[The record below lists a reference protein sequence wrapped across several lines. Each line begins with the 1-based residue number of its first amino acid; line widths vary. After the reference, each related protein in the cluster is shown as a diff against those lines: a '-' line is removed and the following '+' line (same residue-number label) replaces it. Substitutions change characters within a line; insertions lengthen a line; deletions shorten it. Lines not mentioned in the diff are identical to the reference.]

1 MTDASLAPRDGRG
14 ARRGA
19 EGLSHCDG
27 RTADAQAR
35 PALGSGAGA
44 AGLCFPAGGR
54 QQPGNGERTGPRPAL
69 RRQAGSP
76 FGARPPNPRSPARSA
91 GRHPCSDPTP
101 SPRGSGALP
110 RPLSSRA
117 GRARSCS
124 SAVPGTDAACA
135 EKLLGWAAPAQPC
148 GAPPAAGTRPQRHS
162 RAGPRHASRTRTGSA
177 QQSGRKPGTA
187 FPGRRTAPLRPTAGL
202 RPSSSQR
209 LPDYQSSG
217 CFSLPQVHAAPR
229 LRWGPGLGVCH
240 LR

>member
-27 RTADAQAR
+27 HTATRRRGQRWAR
-35 PALGSGAGA
+35 
-44 AGLCFPAGGR
+44 GR
-54 QQPGNGERTGPRPAL
+54 GPRGCASRPGAVSSPGTGNAQGPGLLCGGKRGL
-69 RRQAGSP
+69 RGP
-76 FGARPPNPRSPARSA
+76 GPPNPRSPARSA
-91 GRHPCSDPTP
+91 GRHPCSVPTP
-101 SPRGSGALP
+101 SPCGSGTLP
-110 RPLSSRA
+110 RPLSSPA

-217 CFSLPQVHAAPR
+217 CFSLQQVHAAPR

>member
-1 MTDASLAPRDGRG
+1 MTAAQRTRRRGQRWAWGRGRG
-14 ARRGA
+14 AVLPGRGPSA
-19 EGLSHCDG
+19 ARERGTH
-27 RTADAQAR
+27 RAQACSAVASGVSVGQA
-35 PALGSGAGA
+35 PQTQEAL
-44 AGLCFPAGGR
+44 P
-54 QQPGNGERTGPRPAL
+54 
-69 RRQAGSP
+69 
-76 FGARPPNPRSPARSA
+76 GARVDTPA
-91 GRHPCSDPTP
+91 
-101 SPRGSGALP
+101 ALP
-110 RPLSSRA
+110 RPPPVAPAPCRVPSSPA

-217 CFSLPQVHAAPR
+217 RFSLQQAHAAPR